1 MTNNIQLNS
10 ICHLLNHKNKRGL
23 IQALYGSYEVV
34 AAPEN
39 AVKIN
44 VINTNK
50 RYTKNRHLF
59 LKISIDV
66 ISSSHHT
73 KNKFP
78 IKDFFN
84 KCDQIHRKLQVWS
97 HLLKSLMENLVF
109 CAVSNCSAYLPSTDY
124 CFQVFVGFQDN
135 LVTQIVK
142 KIVICV

>member
-10 ICHLLNHKNKRGL
+10 ICHLLSHKNKRGL

-73 KNKFP
+73 KNKFSV
-78 IKDFFN
+78 KDFFN

-109 CAVSNCSAYLPSTDY
+109 VQCQIAVHISHQLIIASKFLL
-124 CFQVFVGFQDN
+124 VFK
-135 LVTQIVK
+135 TISRHK
-142 KIVICV
+142 